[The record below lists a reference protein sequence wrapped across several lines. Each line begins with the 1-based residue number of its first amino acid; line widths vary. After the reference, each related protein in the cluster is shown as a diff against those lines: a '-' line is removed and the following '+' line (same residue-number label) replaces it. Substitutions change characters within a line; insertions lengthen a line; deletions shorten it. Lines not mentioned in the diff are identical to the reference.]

1 MAFSIC
7 MIPEFNNGMIE
18 SEDKG
23 PLLAT
28 LMKTPQ
34 NKGEFIIFFIIY
46 F

>member
-1 MAFSIC
+1 
-7 MIPEFNNGMIE
+7 MIPEFNNGLIE

-34 NKGEFIIFFIIY
+34 SKV
-46 F
+46 